1 MAKSGS
7 KQLRFRF
14 FFDLCSWA
22 DVINCNANTMK
33 VIKFGGTSV
42 GSVENIKKIDEIVR
56 NQQTGLIVVVSAVGG
71 VTDMLLAAA
80 NTGARGNEISG
91 SLDEIWIR
99 HENILKGLFDAQ
111 AIDEVIVKMKTLFD
125 ELEKIL
131 QGIRLIGELTPKTL
145 DKVLGFGERLSSL
158 FISRFL
164 DAELIDSAAVI
175 RTDKNHGRANVD
187 FGLTYDLIHQRC
199 ANLSRTAVAP
209 GFISSATDGTVTTLG
224 RGGSDYTAAL
234 FAAALNA
241 ERLEIWTDVDGFMT
255 ADPRVISKA
264 YTIPQLTYSEA
275 LELSHFGAKVIY
287 PPTILPVYQKSIPV
301 QIKNT
306 MNPTAEGTLIGNV
319 NHPSAEHPIKG
330 ISSIDGISLFTVQGL
345 GMVGVTGIAMRLFGA
360 LAKEE
365 INVILISQAS
375 SENSISF
382 AIDSTKGKTA
392 IAAIQ
397 QEFDREIA
405 SGLINKIGSEE
416 DLCIIA
422 IVGENMKH
430 SAGIAGK
437 LFYTIG
443 KNGINVVAIAQGA
456 SEQNISWVVKKSDLR
471 KTLNVVHESFF
482 LSPFIELNV
491 FLVGIGTVGRDLIKQ
506 ISQQQEKL
514 QKEHRLKLRIC
525 GVANSRTMV
534 FNREGFDPSSI
545 AGALAGDQAEK
556 SDMKGFCSRIIEMN
570 MFNSVFVDCTAEKRV
585 ADQYHSILNNY
596 ISIVAANKVA
606 ASSDYEAYRELK
618 ELAANHGVKYL
629 FETNVGAG
637 LPLISTI
644 NDLKRS
650 GDRIVR
656 IEAVLS
662 GTLNFIFNT
671 LSSEIPLSKAILL
684 SKEKGFAEPDP
695 RIDLS
700 GVDVVRKLVI
710 LARESG
716 YRLSQEE
723 VVQKRFIPD
732 RYFSSTLEDF
742 WRDIHEMDAH
752 FEAERVILE
761 KEHKKWRFVGLMEE
775 GHASVSLQAVGPG
788 HPFYDLEGS
797 NNIVLLTTERYN
809 ESPMLIKGYGAGAA
823 VTAAGVFADL
833 IKVANI

>member
-1 MAKSGS
+1 
-7 KQLRFRF
+7 
-14 FFDLCSWA
+14 
-22 DVINCNANTMK
+22 MK

-42 GSVENIKKIDEIVR
+42 GSLENVKKIEEIVR
-56 NQQTGLIVVVSAVGG
+56 NQHSDLIVVVSAVGG
-71 VTDMLLAAA
+71 VTDLLLAAA
-80 NTGARGNEISG
+80 NTGAKGNEVNTYLEEIG
-91 SLDEIWIR
+91 SR
-99 HENILKGLFDAQ
+99 HEKLMAGLFDNETLE
-111 AIDEVIVKMKTLFD
+111 EVKAKMKILFD

-131 QGIRLIGELTPKTL
+131 QGVRLIGELTPKTL
-145 DKVLGFGERLSSL
+145 DKVMGFGERLSSL
-158 FISRFL
+158 FIARFL
-164 DAELIDSAAVI
+164 NAELIDSASLI
-175 RTDKNHGRANVD
+175 CTDKNHGRANVD
-187 FGLTYDLIHQRC
+187 FKVTYEQISRACSGLK
-199 ANLSRTAVAP
+199 RTAVAP
-209 GFISSATDGTVTTLG
+209 GFISSAADGTVTTLG

-241 ERLEIWTDVDGFMT
+241 EKLEIWTDVDGFMT

-264 YTIPQLTYSEA
+264 YPIPQLTYSEA

-306 MNPTAEGTLIGNV
+306 MNPSAEGTIIGNV
-319 NHPSAEHPIKG
+319 DSKGSEHPIKG

-382 AIDSTKGKTA
+382 AIDSTRGKAAET
-392 IAAIQ
+392 AIQ

-405 SGLINKIGSEE
+405 SGLINKISSEE

-482 LSPFIELNV
+482 LSPFIELNI

-506 ISQQQEKL
+506 ISHQQQKL

-525 GVANSRTMV
+525 GVANSRKMI
-534 FNREGFDPSSI
+534 FNREGFDPTNI
-545 AGALAGDQAEK
+545 AQILAREDAEK
-556 SDMKGFCSRIIEMN
+556 SDMNSYCRQMIGMN
-570 MFNSVFVDCTAEKRV
+570 MFNSVFVDCTAEKKV

-606 ASSDYEAYRELK
+606 ASSDYLAYRELK
-618 ELAANHGVKYL
+618 EMAAKHGVKYL

-644 NDLKRS
+644 NDLMRS

-671 LSSEIPLSKAILL
+671 LSNEIPLSKAIRMA
-684 SKEKGFAEPDP
+684 KEKGFSEPDP

-700 GVDVVRKLVI
+700 GIDVVRKLVI
-710 LARESG
+710 LGRESG
-716 YRLSQEE
+716 YRLSQED
-723 VVQKRFIPD
+723 VIQKRFIPD
-732 RYFSSTLEDF
+732 RYFGSTLDDF
-742 WRDIHEMDAH
+742 WRDIHEMDAQ
-752 FEAERVILE
+752 FEAERLILE
-761 KEHKKWRFVGLMEE
+761 KEKKKWRFVGLMEE
-775 GHASVSLQAVGPG
+775 GRASVSLQSVEPG